1 MSNLTLP
8 NHDRQQLAPPTKPQP
23 TAVCA
28 TATRPYAWPTAG
40 GAIPLSPKTG
50 VSPHGPAGG
59 GVGRAPWTAA
69 ARATSLSR
77 PQGRAVSVR
86 TLRVV
91 CPNHGVR
98 PSRPPAP
105 SLQGDPVHYAGARQ
119 DLETPPTASRHSP
132 THPSPQAGPK
142 GPQLG
147 CSGRRAARGRPAP
160 RPPRAARR
168 RTPPRRP
175 NRGEGRLRRPPA
187 AGRARQRQHGQPRC
201 WDGAPPRDSRAAGR
215 QGPSGRA
222 CAGQSRAHGGGA
234 GWPATRRA
242 PRACKCGRTR

>member
-77 PQGRAVSVR
+77 PQGRAVSAR

-147 CSGRRAARGRPAP
+147 CSGRRAARPPSPAP
-160 RPPRAARR
+160 AACGTAPDPTPAPKQGGG
-168 RTPPRRP
+168 TPPATTRS
-175 NRGEGRLRRPPA
+175 
-187 AGRARQRQHGQPRC
+187 RARQA
-201 WDGAPPRDSRAAGR
+201 APARPTTVLGWR
-215 QGPSGRA
+215 PS
-222 CAGQSRAHGGGA
+222 
-234 GWPATRRA
+234 P
-242 PRACKCGRTR
+242 